1 MRLEGGEVIPWRRSS
16 PADRAVP
23 WDTVCSQWMPAPTL
37 ALLVA
42 ARLLVPAIEGEAP
55 PATDAGTT
63 EGASPQAIDRSLR
76 IRSRHVDAAAVQQGL
91 RLRVGE
97 GWQRWAIEVDDAA
110 APGQVDVRLRDRGG
124 HIHARTLTLEGETA
138 DERSRALASSLA
150 LLVEQID
157 ESGDRPP
164 TPPADEEPTPVPASA
179 PRSAPVSGF
188 IGVGPRMAFNPGS
201 PLHVDVGASL
211 VGGAWL
217 ARDHVVPVGELAWA
231 RSRAGELTVD
241 ALRMGAGLMGG
252 AAGKRGQL
260 WGGGGALMRA
270 QWARARASTTA
281 AGWWASPAV
290 MGAIQ
295 YRGRILVVG
304 AWVGADLLLPPLRAR
319 GDAHVLRWTTIR
331 PMATLHVGLR
341 LPPRRR

>member
-1 MRLEGGEVIPWRRSS
+1 MASS
-16 PADRAVP
+16 A
-23 WDTVCSQWMPAPTL
+23 L

-42 ARLLVPAIEGEAP
+42 ARLLAPAIESA
-55 PATDAGTT
+55 T
-63 EGASPQAIDRSLR
+63 EGTSPQATDQPMIDPSLR

-110 APGQVDVRLRDRGG
+110 APGQVDVRLHDRGG
-124 HIHARTLTLEGETA
+124 RIHARTLTLEGETL

-150 LLVEQID
+150 LLVEQLD
-157 ESGDRPP
+157 EGSARPP
-164 TPPADEEPTPVPASA
+164 RPAATEEPA
-179 PRSAPVSGF
+179 PGARSAPVSGF
-188 IGVGPRMAFNPGS
+188 IGVGPRMALNPGA
-201 PLHVDVGASL
+201 PHDVDGGASL

-217 ARDHVVPVGELAWA
+217 AREHLVPVGELAWA
-231 RSRAGELTVD
+231 RSAAHELTVD
-241 ALRMGAGLMGG
+241 ALRMGVGLLGG
-252 AAGKRGQL
+252 AAGKRGRL

-270 QWARARASTTA
+270 QWARARASA
-281 AGWWASPAV
+281 AATGWWASPAL

-304 AWVGADLLLPPLRAR
+304 AWLGADVMLPPLRAR
-319 GDAHVLRWTTIR
+319 GDAHGLRWTAIR

-341 LPPRRR
+341 IPPRRR